1 MTQPAIEV
9 PTPPGRPPAQA
20 TERQGDPPARRAV
33 ARVVTRVIRTPE
45 FGAATAAVLLYV
57 FFAIET
63 AGNGFTTIDG
73 TVNWLA
79 TASQLGII
87 AVPVGLLM
95 IAGEFDLSTGS
106 MVGAASITM
115 GIVCGHYGEP
125 LLAGVAVALVVAL
138 LAGVVNG
145 LLVTRTSVPSFIVT
159 LATNLILLGLG
170 LAISRSLTQTTQIS
184 ITPTG
189 AVADLLGGHI
199 GKFNVSIF
207 WWLAIVA
214 VAAWVLAKRRFGNWV
229 LATGGDSENARR
241 AGVPTGRVKISLFI
255 GTAVAAAF
263 VGVMQAIQFDGGDA
277 ATGQG
282 YVFQA
287 PIVVV
292 IGGVL
297 LTGGHGTIVG
307 VVLGTLIYGFVNAG
321 LFYTGWDTNY
331 LSVIIG
337 VLMVIVVLT
346 NNGVRRVAL
355 RTVGMG
361 GRR

>member
-1 MTQPAIEV
+1 M
-9 PTPPGRPPAQA
+9 
-20 TERQGDPPARRAV
+20 V
-33 ARVVTRVIRTPE
+33 ARIVRAPE
-45 FGAATAAVLLYV
+45 FGAATAAILLYV

-63 AGNGFTTIDG
+63 AGNGFTTVDG
-73 TVNWLA
+73 TLNWLA

-106 MVGAASITM
+106 MVGAAAITM
-115 GIVCGHYGEP
+115 GIVCGYYEES
-125 LLAGVAVALVVAL
+125 LLLGAAIALVVAL
-138 LAGVVNG
+138 VTGVVNG

-170 LAISRSLTQTTQIS
+170 FAISRSLTQTTQIA
-184 ITPTG
+184 IVPEG
-189 AVADLLGGHI
+189 ALADVLGGHI

-214 VAAWVLAKRRFGNWV
+214 VAAWVLAKRRFGNWI

-241 AGVPTGRVKISLFI
+241 AGVPTGRVKITLFI
-255 GTAVAAAF
+255 CTAVAAAL
-263 VGVMQAIQFDGGDA
+263 VGVIQAIEFDGGDA

-337 VLMVIVVLT
+337 VLMVIVVLM
-346 NNGVRRVAL
+346 NNFVRRLAL
-355 RTVGMG
+355 RTVGTG